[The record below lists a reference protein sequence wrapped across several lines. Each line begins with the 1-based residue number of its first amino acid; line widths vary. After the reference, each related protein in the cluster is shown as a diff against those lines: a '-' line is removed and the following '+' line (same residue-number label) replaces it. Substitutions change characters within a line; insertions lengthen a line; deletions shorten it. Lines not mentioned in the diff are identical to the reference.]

1 MSPATASPPAP
12 LLFEPEF
19 LPLLRVYGY
28 LRLAG
33 VAPQQAAG
41 AVSRLQVTL
50 AAHGGPDLR
59 AWRRQIVGDPAW
71 NGRRPVAVTAAPAPT
86 GPHFAKQAQRGPV
99 SDTAH
104 D

>member
-1 MSPATASPPAP
+1 MSPATASPPVQ

-59 AWRRQIVGDPAW
+59 AWRRQILGDPAW
-71 NGRRPVAVTAAPAPT
+71 SGRRPVAVTAAPAPT
-86 GPHFAKQAQRGPV
+86 GPHFANRAQRRPV
-99 SDTAH
+99 SDAAH
-104 D
+104 G

>member
-1 MSPATASPPAP
+1 MSPTAAAPPVQ

-59 AWRRQIVGDPAW
+59 AWRRQILGDPAW
-71 NGRRPVAVTAAPAPT
+71 SGRRPVVVTAAPVPS
-86 GPHFAKQAQRGPV
+86 GPHFAARAQRRP
-99 SDTAH
+99 TAG
-104 D
+104 DARD

>member
-1 MSPATASPPAP
+1 MSPAAAMPPVQ

-33 VAPQQAAG
+33 VAPRQAAD

-59 AWRRQIVGDPAW
+59 AWRRQILNDPAW
-71 NGRRPVAVTAAPAPT
+71 SGRRPVAVTAAPAPS
-86 GPHFAKQAQRGPV
+86 GPHFAAHARRRPA
-99 SDTAH
+99 SD
-104 D
+104 DSDG

>member
-1 MSPATASPPAP
+1 MSPATASPPVQ

-59 AWRRQIVGDPAW
+59 AWRRQILGDPAW
-71 NGRRPVAVTAAPAPT
+71 SGRRPVAVTAAPAPT
-86 GPHFAKQAQRGPV
+86 GPHFASQAQRRPV

>member
-1 MSPATASPPAP
+1 MSPAAASPPVQ

-33 VAPQQAAG
+33 VAPRQAAG

-59 AWRRQIVGDPAW
+59 AWRRQILEDPAW
-71 NGRRPVAVTAAPAPT
+71 RERRPTEVAPPPAPT
-86 GPHFAKQAQRGPV
+86 GRHFAARAARPGAADPARG
-99 SDTAH
+99 
-104 D
+104 

>member
-1 MSPATASPPAP
+1 MSPAAASPPVQ

-33 VAPQQAAG
+33 VAPRQAAG

-59 AWRRQIVGDPAW
+59 AWRRQILGDPTW
-71 NGRRPVAVTAAPAPT
+71 SGRRPVAVTAAPAPS
-86 GPHFAKQAQRGPV
+86 GPHFASHAQHRPAADATDG
-99 SDTAH
+99 
-104 D
+104 

>member
-1 MSPATASPPAP
+1 MSPAAAMPPVQ

-19 LPLLRVYGY
+19 LPLLRAYGY

-33 VAPQQAAG
+33 VAPRQAAD

-59 AWRRQIVGDPAW
+59 AWRRQIINDPAW
-71 NGRRPVAVTAAPAPT
+71 SGRRPVAVTAAPAPS
-86 GPHFAKQAQRGPV
+86 GPHFAAHARRRPA
-99 SDTAH
+99 SD
-104 D
+104 DSDG

>member
-1 MSPATASPPAP
+1 MSPAAAMPPVQ

-33 VAPQQAAG
+33 VAPRQAAD

-59 AWRRQIVGDPAW
+59 AWRRQILNDPAW
-71 NGRRPVAVTAAPAPT
+71 SGRRPVAVTAAPALS
-86 GPHFAKQAQRGPV
+86 GPHFAAHARRRPA
-99 SDTAH
+99 SDASN

>member
-1 MSPATASPPAP
+1 MSPATASPPVQ

-33 VAPQQAAG
+33 VAPRQAAG

-59 AWRRQIVGDPAW
+59 AWRRQILGDPAW
-71 NGRRPVAVTAAPAPT
+71 SGRRPVAVTAAPAPT
-86 GPHFAKQAQRGPV
+86 GPHFANHAQRRPV

-104 D
+104 G

>member
-1 MSPATASPPAP
+1 MSPTAASPPVP

-59 AWRRQIVGDPAW
+59 AWRRQILSDPAW
-71 NGRRPVAVTAAPAPT
+71 SGRRPVAVTAAPPPS
-86 GPHFAKQAQRGPV
+86 GSHFAGHARRRLAP
-99 SDTAH
+99 DPAH
-104 D
+104 G